1 MKSAQ
6 GVTQLLERWNSGDR
20 AALNELVPLVY
31 GELHR
36 LAKNFFRRRPNHTL
50 QPTALINEVYLRM
63 VGQQGTNWQGR
74 AHFFGVAAKTM
85 RNLLVDHARLQ
96 KASKRGGSQLRLSLA
111 DVEQPNREAEVDCL
125 ALDEALKKLTGLN
138 PQYGQVVELRYFG
151 GLTIEETAEV
161 MSVSHATVE
170 RDWKFARVWLKREL
184 SE

>member
-1 MKSAQ
+1 MKSAH

-36 LAKNFFRRRPNHTL
+36 LAKNFFRRRPNQTL
-50 QPTALINEVYLRM
+50 QPTALINEVYLRL

-125 ALDEALKKLTGLN
+125 ALDEALKKLAELN

-161 MSVSHATVE
+161 MSISHATVE

-184 SE
+184 SK

>member
-1 MKSAQ
+1 MKSVH

-36 LAKNFFRRRPNHTL
+36 LARNFFRRRPNHTL
-50 QPTALINEVYLRM
+50 QPTALINEVYLRL

-125 ALDEALKKLTGLN
+125 ALDEALKKLAGLN

-161 MSVSHATVE
+161 MSISHATVE

-184 SE
+184 SN

>member
-1 MKSAQ
+1 MKSEQ

-50 QPTALINEVYLRM
+50 QPTALINEVYLRL

-85 RNLLVDHARLQ
+85 RNLLVDYARSQ
-96 KASKRGGSQLRLSLA
+96 KASKRGGSQLRLSLIE
-111 DVEQPNREAEVDCL
+111 VEQPNREAEVDCL
-125 ALDEALKKLTGLN
+125 ALDEALKKLAGLN

-161 MSVSHATVE
+161 MGVSHATVE

-184 SE
+184 SK